1 MSTSIDEAF
10 GPAAIELTRAEDDP
24 TVPAMVFSLFA
35 FAKGV
40 GSMASG
46 PIADQLL
53 KVDVL
58 KGGTG
63 GYGVNNYVSV
73 DNALA
78 APHDTSGDKWLIVQ
92 GILLIF
98 TGTAILLAGGMGLA
112 FRESRKQS
120 EAGGRLGASVEGAR

>member
-1 MSTSIDEAF
+1 MK
-10 GPAAIELTRAEDDP
+10 LTRAEDDP

-53 KVDVL
+53 KVDIL

-63 GYGVNNYVSV
+63 GYGVNNYVSSIM
-73 DNALA
+73 LSQR
-78 APHDTSGDKWLIVQ
+78 APHGTPGEKRLTIQ

-112 FRESRKQS
+112 FRDSRKPS
-120 EAGGRLGASVEGAR
+120 DSGGRSGASAEGAR